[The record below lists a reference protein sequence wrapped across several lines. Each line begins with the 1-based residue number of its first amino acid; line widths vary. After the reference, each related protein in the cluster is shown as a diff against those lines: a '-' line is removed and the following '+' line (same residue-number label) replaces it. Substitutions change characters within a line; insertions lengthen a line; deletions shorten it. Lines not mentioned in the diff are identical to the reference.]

1 MDFSAIVRTER
12 TLLWAAT
19 IFTTITVASVIC
31 RILKI
36 DLTYDSTSPSATV
49 VGDIVVS
56 LVVLLF
62 ALSLL
67 LLLPRMYIAWWKNR
81 APSFLEKTIA
91 LVVLVTPLGLPV
103 YYWFVFR
110 PMDHNG
116 QYRLV

>member
-1 MDFSAIVRTER
+1 MDFSTIVRTER

-62 ALSLL
+62 ALSL
-67 LLLPRMYIAWWKNR
+67 
-81 APSFLEKTIA
+81 
-91 LVVLVTPLGLPV
+91 
-103 YYWFVFR
+103 
-110 PMDHNG
+110 
-116 QYRLV
+116 

>member
-1 MDFSAIVRTER
+1 MEFSAFVRTER

-19 IFTTITVASVIC
+19 IFTAITVAAVIC

-36 DLTYDSTSPSATV
+36 DLTYDSASPSGTV
-49 VGDIVVS
+49 VGDIAVSVV
-56 LVVLLF
+56 LLLF

-67 LLLPRMYIAWWKNR
+67 LLLPRMYIAWWNSR

-91 LVVLVTPLGLPV
+91 LVVLVTPVGLPV

-110 PMDHNG
+110 RMDHNG
-116 QYRLV
+116 QYRLF